1 MSCRTL
7 EFSKGRRREI
17 VKIGG
22 FRLGR
27 QDERTKRKL
36 GGTQQHDPMIIL
48 ADQCGRIAEFANGF
62 IHVPCS
68 SQLVTSRPPSGVRY
82 AWSRRTAWTTTEI
95 HVHQATSSRPK
106 SEERRVGNEGDS
118 TCKNRWWQH

>member
-36 GGTQQHDPMIIL
+36 GGTQQHDPMIIF

-68 SQLVTSRPPSGVRY
+68 SHLVTR
-82 AWSRRTAWTTTEI
+82 
-95 HVHQATSSRPK
+95 
-106 SEERRVGNEGDS
+106 SEEHTSELQSLMRLSSAVFCLNTKTLRHVDY
-118 TCKNRWWQH
+118 TFTLQHLY